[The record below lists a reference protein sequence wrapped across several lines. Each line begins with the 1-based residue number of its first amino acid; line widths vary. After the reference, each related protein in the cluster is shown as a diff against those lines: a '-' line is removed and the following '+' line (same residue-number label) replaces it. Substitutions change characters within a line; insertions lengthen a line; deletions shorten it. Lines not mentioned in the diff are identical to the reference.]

1 MFERYKVG
9 DTIKAIVTDISVEK
23 QKLALSIREYSKR
36 MQQEAMVQYIH
47 DDSEEEKT
55 TLADFIK
62 DKNKD

>member
-1 MFERYKVG
+1 
-9 DTIKAIVTDISVEK
+9 
-23 QKLALSIREYSKR
+23 